1 MVIIKGDRGSR
12 EVDRADRMA
21 VRVFSILLV
30 RQSFMWFDEFGGSV
44 IVEWYA
50 RRR

>member
-1 MVIIKGDRGSR
+1 
-12 EVDRADRMA
+12 MA
-21 VRVFSILLV
+21 VGVLSVLLV

>member
-1 MVIIKGDRGSR
+1 MIRGERGSK
-12 EVDRADRMA
+12 EIDRTVRIA
-21 VRVFSILLV
+21 VGVFGVVLM
-30 RQSFMWFDEFGGSV
+30 RQSFIWLDELGGSV